1 MALTRVQPG
10 HLLTAS
16 EGLAYKCPLEAKSL
30 AFRHFPLRP
39 GLRRI
44 VKTEAES
51 IDAESGGQ
59 ELLYTKHTQ
68 KIPSQIN
75 ALSKERMTV
84 EREKYGSYQ
93 II

>member
-1 MALTRVQPG
+1 MGQNP
-10 HLLTAS
+10 
-16 EGLAYKCPLEAKSL
+16 KSNKK
-30 AFRHFPLRP
+30 
-39 GLRRI
+39 G
-44 VKTEAES
+44 VET
-51 IDAESGGQ
+51 ESGGQ

-75 ALSKERMTV
+75 ALSKDRMTV

>member
-1 MALTRVQPG
+1 MYFYTFQR
-10 HLLTAS
+10 
-16 EGLAYKCPLEAKSL
+16 
-30 AFRHFPLRP
+30 
-39 GLRRI
+39 
-44 VKTEAES
+44 ES
-51 IDAESGGQ
+51 TPKKMESGVESGGQ

-84 EREKYGSYQ
+84 EREKHGSYQ